1 MIWELKMAIQRPT
14 VQLGEILLR
23 GLVAASLAWLILGAS
38 DIAARADEPAVS
50 PRKNSENQALLRV
63 DDRARAAV
71 GAGSVV
77 GVSQPLTV
85 VALLQA
91 GRGFSLWS
99 ALPVES
105 ESGDSKVPPLVNL
118 ESVKDETPV
127 RSGEE
132 GLAFCEALVKAHKT
146 SNQAFQNSVTKGLT
160 YANLFYESKLHRG
173 KVVHFE
179 GQLRRLIRL
188 EPPEETKLDGVTDQ
202 YEGWIFDPDY
212 GSNPVCA
219 VFTDLPAG
227 LEPGDKLHV
236 RVSFDGYYFKRY
248 RYKAADNWRD
258 APLLIGHTI
267 IVKQLPA
274 KADAEEGGWF
284 SSFMAVIFMVLL
296 GCVFFLAFAL
306 TMWYRRSDRQVQ
318 QRISNAQFSSF
329 VEPGAAEEPENKPA
343 LDED

>member
-1 MIWELKMAIQRPT
+1 L
-14 VQLGEILLR
+14 VQ
-23 GLVAASLAWLILGAS
+23 S
-38 DIAARADEPAVS
+38 
-50 PRKNSENQALLRV
+50 

-77 GVSQPLTV
+77 GVIQPLTV

-118 ESVKDETPV
+118 ESVRDETPV

-146 SNQAFQNSVTKGLT
+146 SNHAFQNSVTKGLT
-160 YANLFYESKLHRG
+160 YANLFYESKLYRG

-179 GQLRRLIRL
+179 GRLRRLIRF
-188 EPPEETKLDGVTDQ
+188 EPPGETKLDGVTDQ
-202 YEGWIFDPDY
+202 YEGWVFDPEIY
-212 GSNPVCA
+212 GANPVCV
-219 VFTDLPAG
+219 VFTELPAG
-227 LEPGDKLHV
+227 LEPGDKLDV
-236 RVSFDGYYFKRY
+236 RVSFDGYYFKKY

-267 IVKQLPA
+267 IVKQMPA
-274 KADAEEGGWF
+274 KADAEEGGLF
-284 SSFMAVIFMVLL
+284 SSFMAVTFMVLL

-306 TMWYRRSDRQVQ
+306 TLWYRRSDQQVQ
-318 QRISNAQFSSF
+318 QRLSNAQASSF
-329 VEPGAAEEPENKPA
+329 MEPGVSEEIDNKPA
-343 LDED
+343 AEGD

>member
-1 MIWELKMAIQRPT
+1 MVIGELKMAIQRPAAY
-14 VQLGEILLR
+14 LREILLR
-23 GLVAASLAWLILGAS
+23 GLIVASLAGLVLGAR
-38 DIAARADEPAVS
+38 DIGAWADEPAVS
-50 PRKNSENQALLRV
+50 SVKDSENRSLLQS
-63 DDRARAAV
+63 DARARAAV

-146 SNQAFQNSVTKGLT
+146 SNQAFQNSVTKVLT
-160 YANLFYESKLHRG
+160 YANLFYEAKLHRG

-188 EPPEETKLDGVTDQ
+188 EPTEETKLDGVTDQ

-212 GSNPVCA
+212 GANPVCA

-236 RVSFDGYYFKRY
+236 RVSFDGYYFK
-248 RYKAADNWRD
+248 
-258 APLLIGHTI
+258 
-267 IVKQLPA
+267 
-274 KADAEEGGWF
+274 
-284 SSFMAVIFMVLL
+284 
-296 GCVFFLAFAL
+296 
-306 TMWYRRSDRQVQ
+306 
-318 QRISNAQFSSF
+318 
-329 VEPGAAEEPENKPA
+329 
-343 LDED
+343 